1 MVVVVVVY
9 YLSIFPS
16 NQRTYPKWNGGS
28 ADDRRQ
34 PGEIA
39 QDQQLQPASLR
50 ESEVCLLDITISI
63 TIKQLNE
70 GTNTS

>member
-1 MVVVVVVY
+1 M
-9 YLSIFPS
+9 
-16 NQRTYPKWNGGS
+16 KWRGS

-39 QDQQLQPASLR
+39 QDQQPASLG